1 MTNLSVNYLGIPM
14 KTPLIGASGTV
25 GFGLE
30 IAEYV
35 DMNKVGAIS
44 GKGLAPTPWK
54 GNEGIRVAE
63 TDSGMLNA
71 IGLENP
77 GVPYFIEHYLPKVK
91 KAGRSFHRQYGGEDD
106 RRICRMCKNADGR
119 RR

>member
-44 GKGLAPTPWK
+44 GRALH
-54 GNEGIRVAE
+54 R
-63 TDSGMLNA
+63 L
-71 IGLENP
+71 LER
-77 GVPYFIEHYLPKVK
+77 K
-91 KAGRSFHRQYGGEDD
+91 
-106 RRICRMCKNADGR
+106 
-119 RR
+119 

>member
-71 IGLENP
+71 IGLAFLSSP
-77 GVPYFIEHYLPKVK
+77 IWW
-91 KAGRSFHRQYGGEDD
+91 
-106 RRICRMCKNADGR
+106 GR
-119 RR
+119 RPKNMQNVQKC

>member
-44 GKGLAPTPWK
+44 GKGLAPTPWPACPCDAP
-54 GNEGIRVAE
+54 ELHQRE
-63 TDSGMLNA
+63 Q
-71 IGLENP
+71 
-77 GVPYFIEHYLPKVK
+77 HYAGDLRLPES
-91 KAGRSFHRQYGGEDD
+91 APEER
-106 RRICRMCKNADGR
+106 
-119 RR
+119 

>member
-44 GKGLAPTPWK
+44 GKGLAPTPGK
-54 GNEGIRVAE
+54 E
-63 TDSGMLNA
+63 M
-71 IGLENP
+71 
-77 GVPYFIEHYLPKVK
+77 
-91 KAGRSFHRQYGGEDD
+91 KAYALLK
-106 RRICRMCKNADGR
+106 RIPAC
-119 RR
+119 

>member
-71 IGLENP
+71 IGLQNP
-77 GVPYFIEHYLPKVK
+77 GIDVFCERDIPFL
-91 KAGRSFHRQYGGEDD
+91 KATTAFSRST
-106 RRICRMCKNADGR
+106 
-119 RR
+119 